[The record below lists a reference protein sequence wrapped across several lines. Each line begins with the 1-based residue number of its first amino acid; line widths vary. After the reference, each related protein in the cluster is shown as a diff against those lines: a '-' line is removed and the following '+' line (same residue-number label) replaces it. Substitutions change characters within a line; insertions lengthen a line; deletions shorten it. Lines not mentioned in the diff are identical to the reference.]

1 MFYVFLNIRRRST
14 SCRAGGVRSR
24 TRCRQM
30 FYVFHHAVI
39 MAQRVLLWATRSCQR
54 SVQAFMQAVNA
65 FMQAINAFMQAVNAF
80 MQAGNAFMR
89 SCSMSMCS
97 CRLPDLLVWFSTHC
111 TDANRRETVPKQHM
125 PCTMCS
131 NTAVLSCWLAYTT
144 CTAIINFLL
153 NSSIIFCRTLVGS
166 LLLANNVQHSASYIS
181 VATYA
186 ILMANMHIDSG
197 YLVVVKKD
205 GSD

>member
-14 SCRAGGVRSR
+14 KKGGRGSVAHAMSSDVLRVSSR
-24 TRCRQM
+24 GSARPPVG
-30 FYVFHHAVI
+30 Y
-39 MAQRVLLWATRSCQR
+39 
-54 SVQAFMQAVNA
+54 AFMPAVGPSVHNA

-111 TDANRRETVPKQHM
+111 TDANRRETMPKQHM

-131 NTAVLSCWLAYTT
+131 NT
-144 CTAIINFLL
+144 
-153 NSSIIFCRTLVGS
+153 
-166 LLLANNVQHSASYIS
+166 
-181 VATYA
+181 YA
-186 ILMANMHIDSG
+186 IQLFSAVGLHIQPVLQSSTSCSF
-197 YLVVVKKD
+197 YAVH
-205 GSD
+205 